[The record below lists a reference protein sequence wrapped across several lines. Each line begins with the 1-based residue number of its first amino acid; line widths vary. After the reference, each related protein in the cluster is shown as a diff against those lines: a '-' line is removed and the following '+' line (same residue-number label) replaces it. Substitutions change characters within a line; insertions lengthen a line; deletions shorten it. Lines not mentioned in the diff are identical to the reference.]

1 MVRWLAFVT
10 ALAFSVPAVA
20 AETPSPPEAG
30 TIAQHNEW
38 SRKFV
43 HEPDTA
49 DSRAD
54 GALTTGSL
62 AGTLSDASDTDR
74 QKCTPGTRVF
84 DRLPFGSWQLRP
96 SC

>member
-1 MVRWLAFVT
+1 MVRLLAFVA
-10 ALAFSVPAVA
+10 ALAFSCQAVA
-20 AETPSPPEAG
+20 AGPPSLPEAG
-30 TIAQHNEW
+30 TIAQHMEW

-43 HEPDTA
+43 QEPD
-49 DSRAD
+49 
-54 GALTTGSL
+54 TTGSL
-62 AGTLSDASDTDR
+62 AGGTLPDADT